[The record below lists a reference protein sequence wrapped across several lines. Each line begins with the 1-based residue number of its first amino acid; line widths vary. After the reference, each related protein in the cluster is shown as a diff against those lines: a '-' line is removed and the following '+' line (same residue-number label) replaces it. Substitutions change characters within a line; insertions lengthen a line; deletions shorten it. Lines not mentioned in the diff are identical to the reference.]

1 MSTRSLIA
9 YQNDRGSITSTY
21 CHMDGYPSYNGAILL
36 AHWNCYER
44 AKELVNNGYISS
56 LKFTIKDINESRAD
70 NDCSRVHGSEHS
82 FVRYSD
88 ALHHEYLY
96 LYKDGAWW
104 ISFSDDYDTPDG
116 HEGTQYYFT
125 KFKKLT
131 SQVKP
136 SDMSNLFGGEADW
149 SSVLGTPE
157 IQPKEYYEINN

>member
-70 NDCSRVHGSEHS
+70 NDCSRVHGSEYA
-82 FVRYSD
+82 FVRD
-88 ALHHEYLY
+88 ANALFHEYLY

-104 ISFSDDYDTPDG
+104 VSSAEAYDTPDG
-116 HEGTQYYFT
+116 YQDRQYYH
-125 KFKKLT
+125 
-131 SQVKP
+131 SQFNKVTEHVTP
-136 SDMSNLFGGEADW
+136 SDMNYIFGRDTDW
-149 SSVLGTPE
+149 SEIFNTPE
-157 IQPKEYYEINN
+157 LKTI